1 MNRRIRSSVV
11 CVLFSLLASTPSFSD
26 ESKPQRYRPLLGV
39 QRWDMYSGLGATQ
52 RQELGYLPGEQGF
65 LKPAEWHDRA
75 PFFVRL
81 TKDVD
86 WVKHP
91 RLT

>member
-1 MNRRIRSSVV
+1 MNRTMRSRAIVV
-11 CVLFSLLASTPSFSD
+11 LSSLLASMPAFSG
-26 ESKPQRYRPLLGV
+26 ESESQRHRPLLGV
-39 QRWDMYSGLGATQ
+39 QRWDMYSGEGATQ
-52 RQELGYLPGEQGF
+52 RQELGYLPGRLGF

>member
-1 MNRRIRSSVV
+1 MPA
-11 CVLFSLLASTPSFSD
+11 FSG
-26 ESKPQRYRPLLGV
+26 ESESQRHRPLLGV
-39 QRWDMYSGLGATQ
+39 QRWDMYSGEGATQ
-52 RQELGYLPGEQGF
+52 RQELGYLPGRRGF